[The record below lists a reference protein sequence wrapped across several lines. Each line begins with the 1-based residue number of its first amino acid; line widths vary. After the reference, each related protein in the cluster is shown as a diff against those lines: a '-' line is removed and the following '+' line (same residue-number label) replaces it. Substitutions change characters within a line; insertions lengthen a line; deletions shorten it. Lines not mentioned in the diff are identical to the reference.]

1 MWMLLGISAGGIL
14 GLYDYWTKRA
24 TTGNSVLQV
33 VFWSSFFGALAWLPA
48 FTPAGRA
55 LGFYVDVSQSSW
67 AEQGLILVKSAAMT
81 ASWFFA
87 YYSVRELPMSFSG
100 AVRASGPLWT
110 FAGGMIVFGELLSA
124 LQLTAILVSVLAYYV
139 LAVAGKKEG
148 IKVIA
153 SGPMLMML
161 IATILSAMTTVYDKY
176 IVQELDT
183 PLFAIQAHSA
193 IQRCALAALVL
204 WLIRPRG
211 SVSDFQWS
219 LSVPLVG
226 LSWVLAELVYFFAI
240 ADPGANVTYLSI
252 FRRTSLVVGFALSV
266 FLIGEKNVKA
276 KTISIGLIVLST
288 AVLIIDR

>member
-33 VFWSSFFGALAWLPA
+33 VFWSSLFGALAWLPA

-124 LQLTAILVSVLAYYV
+124 LQLTAILASVLAYYV

-176 IVQELDT
+176 IVQELET
-183 PLFAIQAHSA
+183 PLFAIQAYSA
-193 IQRCALAALVL
+193 FQRCALAALVL
-204 WLIRPRG
+204 WFVQPRG

-226 LSWVLAELVYFFAI
+226 VSWVVAELVYFFAI